1 MRNRLLIL
9 VFCSA
14 LLAWAPVQAAPRY
27 VTDQFK
33 VMLRTGESSTNK
45 ILRMLPSGTQVEQL
59 KSNSETGYSQVRL
72 PDGTV
77 GYILTHQL
85 MSEPSARDR
94 LAEVE
99 ARLKELQG
107 DPDQLGSRL
116 ATVQAAYDQLKV
128 DHAQLQQAKGEIEQ
142 ELEGIRRMAA
152 DSIRVA
158 KERTEL
164 RASLADLTRQLEELK
179 MENQDLAN
187 QSIRDWFLIGAGVT
201 VLGILIGLI
210 LPRLRIQR
218 RRDSWGSL

>member
-1 MRNRLLIL
+1 MRNRTLLL
-9 VFCSA
+9 VFLSA
-14 LLAWAPVQAAPRY
+14 LLAGASVHAEPRY

-45 ILRMLPSGTQVEQL
+45 ILRMLSSGSQVELL

-72 PDGTV
+72 GDGTV

-85 MSEPSARDR
+85 MSVPSARDR
-94 LAEVE
+94 LAEAE
-99 ARLKELQG
+99 AKLKELQD

-116 ATVQAAYDQLKV
+116 A
-128 DHAQLQQAKGEIEQ
+128 QLQTEYGQLQADHTQLQKAKQEIEQ
-142 ELEGIRRMAA
+142 ELESIRRMAA

-164 RASLADLTRQLEELK
+164 RASLADLTRQLEDLK
-179 MENQDLAN
+179 MENQDLSN
-187 QSIRDWFLIGAGVT
+187 QSTRDWFLVGAGVT
-201 VLGILIGLI
+201 VFGILLGLI